1 MCLLRGTSWIFEIQF
16 VLIFVFKGL
25 IHYFKQKQMKEH
37 VADLGEVRSGYKILV
52 RN

>member
-1 MCLLRGTSWIFEIQF
+1 
-16 VLIFVFKGL
+16 
-25 IHYFKQKQMKEH
+25 MKEH